1 VYTIGIVGSKKDLHV
16 RQLIGESGKKNIE
29 AHVIDFTHFPKY
41 NLLTVSP
48 FTAYDDIGILKDIPV
63 KRLNLLLIRNFA
75 VFHNSP
81 VTTGDMLEAWSSRVR
96 DIVSLQYA
104 FVNVMGRRI
113 PVINH
118 PYHSRVHSLKP
129 YQYYFLHSRGIR
141 VPETLVTT
149 DMKKIRAFLERLDH
163 RVIAKPCASGAEV
176 VMADGEFFEK
186 NKKIAERRPFMYQ
199 QFVSGR
205 SFRTYLLGGRIVSS
219 AEIFFDRTFV
229 DWRERADKT
238 VPCTLEEE
246 VVLHI
251 EKAVRLL
258 GLAYCGVDIEYDSHT
273 GTYYLLDFNPSALFT
288 GWSRLVDINMAEKII
303 DYILMVLQ
311 NGNRVWLSP

>member
-1 VYTIGIVGSKKDLHV
+1 VYTIGIIGSKKDLHV
-16 RQLIGESGKKNIE
+16 RQLVEESEKKNIE

-41 NLLTVSP
+41 NLLTISP
-48 FTAYDDIGILKDIPV
+48 FPSYDDIGILDTIPV

-75 VFHNSP
+75 AIDNSP
-81 VTTGDMLEAWSSRVR
+81 VTTGDMLEAWSSRVK
-96 DIVSLQYA
+96 DIVSIQYG
-104 FVNVMGRRI
+104 FVKVVGRRI
-113 PVINH
+113 PVINQ
-118 PYHSRVHSLKP
+118 PYYSRVHGLKP
-129 YQYYFLHSRGIR
+129 YQYYFLHSHGISI
-141 VPETLVTT
+141 PGTLVTT
-149 DMKKIRAFLERLDH
+149 DMQKIRTFKKEFDN

-176 VMADGEFFEK
+176 VMADEKFFEK
-186 NKKIAERRPFMYQ
+186 NKMIVGKRPFMYQ

-219 AEIFFDRTFV
+219 AEIFFDRTYV
-229 DWRERADKT
+229 DWRERAGKT

-246 VVLHI
+246 VELHV

-258 GLAYCGVDIEYDSHT
+258 GMAYCGVDIEYDSHT

-288 GWSRLVDINMAEKII
+288 GWSRLVNINMAEKII

-311 NGNRVWLSP
+311 NGNRLWL